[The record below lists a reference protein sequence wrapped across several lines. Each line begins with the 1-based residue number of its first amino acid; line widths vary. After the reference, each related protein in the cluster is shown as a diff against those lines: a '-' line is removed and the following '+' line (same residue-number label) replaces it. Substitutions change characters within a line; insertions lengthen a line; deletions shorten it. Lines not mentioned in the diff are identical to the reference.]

1 MPETTAEVIVG
12 VDTHE
17 STHTAVA
24 VDALGRVLGTID
36 VSADR
41 TGYRQ
46 LLGWARTLGS
56 VHRAGIEGT
65 GCYGAGLAEHLAS
78 EGIAVVE
85 VNRPNRQARR
95 RRGKSDPADAE
106 AAARA
111 VLAGD
116 ATAIP
121 KHRTG
126 PVEAIRVLH
135 LTRASALK
143 ARTQAANQLKD
154 LIVTAPD
161 TLRAQLRHLSTTQR
175 VRLAARWRCT
185 PTDATRWAMRSLAL
199 RYQALTDE
207 IRTLD
212 TELLRLLKAT
222 APTLLARRGVGPDSA
237 AKLLI
242 CAGHNAHRLGTDA
255 AFAAL
260 CGASPVDASSG
271 KQTRHRLNRGGN
283 RQANNALWTIAF
295 NRLRHDDRTKTY
307 AQRRTAEGKT
317 RKEIIRCLKRYI
329 ARELHPII
337 LNDLATTPHL
347 T

>member
-1 MPETTAEVIVG
+1 MAEQSGEVILG

-24 VDALGRVLGTID
+24 IDALGRVLDTIE

-41 TGYRQ
+41 AGYQR
-46 LLGWARTLGS
+46 LVSWARTVGDLR
-56 VHRAGIEGT
+56 RAGVEGT
-65 GCYGAGLAEHLAS
+65 GCYGAGLAAHLAGQ
-78 EGIAVVE
+78 GIEVLE

-121 KHRTG
+121 KERAGT
-126 PVEAIRVLH
+126 VEAIRVLH

-143 ARTQAANQLKD
+143 ARTQAANQIKD

-161 TLRAQLRHLSTTQR
+161 ELRAQLRHLSTSRR
-175 VRLAARWRCT
+175 VAIATRWRCEPVDT
-185 PTDATRWAMRSLAL
+185 TRWALRSLAR
-199 RYQALTDE
+199 RYQSLTTE
-207 IRTLD
+207 IRALD
-212 TELLRLLKAT
+212 VELLGLLKHA
-222 APTLLARRGVGPDSA
+222 APNLLAQRGVGPESA
-237 AKLLI
+237 TKLLI
-242 CAGHNAHRLGTDA
+242 AAGQNAHRLRSDA

-260 CGASPVDASSG
+260 CGVNPIDASSG

-295 NRLRHDDRTKTY
+295 NRLRHDPRTRAY
-307 AQRRTAEGKT
+307 AQRRTSEGKT

-329 ARELHPII
+329 ARDLHKII
-337 LNDLATTPHL
+337 LADLATASP
-347 T
+347 